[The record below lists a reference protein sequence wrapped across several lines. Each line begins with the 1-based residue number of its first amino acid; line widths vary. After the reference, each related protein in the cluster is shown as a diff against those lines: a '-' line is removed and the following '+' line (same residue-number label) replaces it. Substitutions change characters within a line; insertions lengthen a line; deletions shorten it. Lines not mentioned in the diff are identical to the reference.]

1 MLWLPELAIDRAW
14 MPSCCWTW
22 RACRRVE
29 FGIHVRVDELAD
41 TAIERVGQ
49 GLDEVLL
56 QADAVLDRTE
66 VGGGIGDRAEGFVD
80 AADVG
85 LELGEVGSVVG
96 ELGDVDSGR
105 C

>member
-1 MLWLPELAIDRAW
+1 M
-14 MPSCCWTW
+14 TW

-29 FGIHVRVDELAD
+29 FFVHVGVDELAD

-49 GLDEVLL
+49 RFDEVLL

-66 VGGGIGDRAEGFVD
+66 VGRGIGDRAEGFVD
-80 AADVG
+80 AADIG

-96 ELGDVDSGR
+96 QLGDVEQWQ